1 MSIEYRK
8 MASIK
13 SPEEFRQYAASINLD
28 IPIDDS
34 IETGE
39 NAPLKQK
46 ITLNGKTI
54 GNRFCILPMEG
65 WDCPGGHPSE
75 YTRARWKKFAISG
88 AKLIWGCEAASVRED
103 GMSNPRQLR
112 ISEKTLAEITEMRES
127 LAADHKERFGRN
139 DDLFIGLQLT
149 HSGRYSKPHDDN
161 KHEPVIAYR
170 HPVLDKR
177 MHLAEDYPVLT
188 DSQVEE
194 IRDDFI
200 KAAALAQKAGFDFVD
215 VKQCHGYLGHEFLSA
230 VRRPG
235 NYGGSFENR
244 TRFVREIIE
253 GIRSNSPGLEIGV
266 RLSLFDFVPFK
277 KGTDGVGVPE
287 EFEGE
292 KYPYA
297 FGGDGS
303 GLGIDMTETVMLL
316 DMLEKLGVKLICSTA
331 GSPYY
336 NPHIQ
341 RPAMFPPSDGYLP
354 PEDPLAGVAR
364 QLNAVA
370 ELKKKKPSMLFVGS
384 AYTYLQEW
392 LGNVTQSLVRKNM
405 TDFASIGRMV
415 LPYPDII
422 ADILEGRPVQKNRIC
437 RTFSDCTSAPR
448 KGLISGCYP
457 LDHFYKKL
465 PEFDKLKEMK
475 KS

>member
-1 MSIEYRK
+1 MSTEYRK

-13 SPEEFRQYAASINLD
+13 SPAEFRQYAHSIKLN

-39 NAPLKQK
+39 NAPLKQQ
-46 ITLNGKTI
+46 ITLNGRTI

-75 YTRARWKKFAISG
+75 YTKARWKKFAISG
-88 AKLIWGCEAASVRED
+88 AKLIWGCEAASVRDD

-112 ISEKTLAEITEMRES
+112 ISEKTLSEIAKMREDLS
-127 LAADHKERFGRN
+127 ADHKERFGRN

-170 HPVLDKR
+170 HPILDKR
-177 MHLAEDYPVLT
+177 MHLTEDYPILT

-230 VRRPG
+230 VHRPG
-235 NYGGSFENR
+235 NYGGSFKNR

-253 GIRSNSPGLEIGV
+253 GIKSNTPGLEIGV

-277 KGTDGVGVPE
+277 KGTDGVGIPE

-292 KYPYA
+292 KYLYA
-297 FGGDGS
+297 FGGDRT

-392 LGNVTQSLVRKNM
+392 LGNVTQALVRKNM

-437 RTFSDCTSAPR
+437 RTFSDCTTAPR

-465 PEFDKLKEMK
+465 PEYDKLKEMK
-475 KS
+475 KG